1 MRSLISTMCSGGVL
15 LVLSVSAPLA
25 MGQGAGKPTDRGPL
39 PNANAGDQ
47 VLVKREAARLTD
59 PAKYRSHLSLEP
71 VQSITLTAPFDGVI
85 RQIAVKAN
93 GQVKAQQEVVRLD
106 NTVQKFQLARAQA
119 AYKAATIEIKLA
131 DKKDENQAAL
141 AQAKLDV
148 AKAELDLAQHNV
160 DQATIRSPLIG
171 DVMKIF
177 VAEGEF
183 VRAGDPLAMVGDF
196 TKLKVEIPA
205 ERNQVEKDRPFTLKV
220 EQAEVEG
227 KVEAVLPLNDKFD
240 PLRDLFESIAS
251 ATIIVDNGSN
261 RLKPGQTVYVPLIPR
276 YPVVE
281 VPSSAIGNMADGG
294 RKVQILRQWMVRDIP
309 VTLMGP
315 IGSNRLYVSGAFA
328 DGDEVI
334 YETSHT
340 LPDGFVLRSS
350 AAPATGTTANN
361 AGGTTGGNTP
371 ASGTTKPG
379 SGGF

>member
-1 MRSLISTMCSGGVL
+1 MRWLISTIRSGGVL
-15 LVLSVSAPLA
+15 LVLLA
-25 MGQGAGKPTDRGPL
+25 IIPAAQGQGTTPPAKGPL

-47 VLVKREAARLTD
+47 VLVKREAARLTN
-59 PAKYRSHLSLEP
+59 PEKYRSHLFLEP
-71 VQSITLTAPFDGVI
+71 VQSITLAAPFDGVI
-85 RQIAVKAN
+85 RQVSIKTN
-93 GQVKAQQEVVRLD
+93 GQVKSQQEIVRLD

-119 AYKAATIEIKLA
+119 AFKAATIEMKLA
-131 DKKDENQAAL
+131 DKQDENQGAL

-160 DQATIRSPLIG
+160 DQATIRSPIIG

-183 VRAGDPLAMVGDF
+183 VRAGDPLATVGDF
-196 TKLKVEIPA
+196 TRLKVEIPA
-205 ERNQVEKDRPFTLKV
+205 ERSQVEKDKPFTLKI
-220 EQAEVEG
+220 EQSEVEG
-227 KVEAVLPLNDKFD
+227 KVDAVLPLNDKFD

-251 ATIIVDNGSN
+251 ASVIVDNNAN

-281 VPSSAIGNMADGG
+281 VPSSAIANLPDGT

-315 IGSNRLYVSGAFA
+315 VGSNRLYVSGAFA
-328 DGDEVI
+328 EGDEVI

-340 LPDGFVLRSS
+340 LPDGFVLRSA
-350 AAPATGTTANN
+350 AAPATGNAANTTGTGAGATP
-361 AGGTTGGNTP
+361 AGGTT
-371 ASGTTKPG
+371 KPVG
-379 SGGF
+379 GGF